1 VTEWKPDSYLRFEK
15 ERTQPSIDLATRIKV
30 DSPKR
35 IIDMGC
41 GPGNSTMVLRNR
53 WPEAEVIG
61 VDNSTSMLERAR
73 ERGEDIVWIHS
84 DIDDDL
90 SSLGKCDICFSN
102 AAIQW
107 LPNQA
112 EIVPKLFD
120 TLNAGGVLAVQVP
133 DVTDMP
139 PHTIAQDFLTS
150 PKWRSRF
157 ADFSS
162 TFTTHA
168 LEYYYDILSA
178 LSDDVTIWAT
188 DYCHVMDSPD
198 DIAEWYRSSGLRPFL
213 DCLDTEESID
223 GFIHDY
229 IKEIE
234 KAYTPQADGKL
245 LLRFTRIFFLAYAR

>member
-1 VTEWKPDSYLRFEK
+1 MTEWRPDSYLRFEK
-15 ERTQPSIDLATRIKV
+15 QRTQPSIDLATRIEV
-30 DSPKR
+30 DSPRR

-41 GPGNSTMVLRNR
+41 GPGNSTMVLKNR
-53 WPEAEVIG
+53 WPAAEVIG

-73 ERGEDIVWIHS
+73 ENGGDVVWIHR

-90 SSLGKCDICFSN
+90 SVLGKCDICFSN

-107 LPNQA
+107 LPNQD
-112 EIVPKLFD
+112 ETVSKLFD
-120 TLNAGGVLAVQVP
+120 TLNPGGVLAVQVP

-139 PHTIAQDFLTS
+139 PHVIAQDFLTS
-150 PKWRSRF
+150 PKWKSRF
-157 ADFSS
+157 KDFSS
-162 TFTTHA
+162 TLATHA

-198 DIAEWYRSSGLRPFL
+198 DIAEWYRSSGLRPFF
-213 DCLDTEESID
+213 DCLDTEESVEA
-223 GFIHDY
+223 FMRDY
-229 IKEIE
+229 TDEIK
-234 KAYTPQADGKL
+234 KAYIPRADGKL